1 MIFGIAA
8 QKIIQPSVTFVFRQ
22 HCGFRKISPL
32 CTSTSIRQ
40 TISKKYSKMT
50 YQIEE
55 RGSPNTIDYKL
66 YIKNENGVVV
76 SPFHDIP
83 LLADN
88 TGKVFNMV
96 VEIPRWTNAKMEI
109 NTKSCLNPIIQD
121 TKKGKLRFVPNVFP
135 HKGYIWNYGA
145 LPQTWEN
152 PELLDEHTGC
162 KGDNDPLDVLE
173 IGYKV
178 AKRGEILKVKVLG
191 TVALIDEG
199 ETDWKILVI
208 NVEDPIAPEVN
219 DIKDVE
225 KHFPGLLKATV
236 EWLKIYKIPD
246 GKPENKFAFN
256 GEPKDSEFAL
266 KIVSDTHE
274 YWKTLLQKENT
285 DGLSIVNTS
294 LNNAST
300 IDGEKA
306 QAIVSESLP
315 LSEPSPLL
323 PEVDIVW
330 FCIKSHGITF
340 KL

>member
-1 MIFGIAA
+1 MIFGIAV
-8 QKIIQPSVTFVFRQ
+8 QRIIRQSVFRQ
-22 HCGFRKISPL
+22 HYGFQRISPL
-32 CTSTSIRQ
+32 CTSTAVRQ
-40 TISKKYSKMT
+40 TASKECSKMT

-66 YIKNENGVVV
+66 YIKSEKGIV

-96 VEIPRWTNAKMEI
+96 VEIPRWSNAKMEI
-109 NTKSCLNPIIQD
+109 NTKSALNPIIQD

-178 AKRGEILKVKVLG
+178 AKRGEVLKVKVLG

-199 ETDWKILVI
+199 ETDWKVLVI
-208 NVEDPIAPEVN
+208 NIEDPIAPEVN
-219 DIKDVE
+219 DIKDIE

-256 GEPKDSEFAL
+256 GEPKDAEFAL

-274 YWKTLLQKENT
+274 YWKALLQKENT
-285 DGLSIVNTS
+285 DGLSCVNTT

-300 IDGEKA
+300 IDDEKV
-306 QAIVSESLP
+306 QAILSESLP
-315 LSEPSPLL
+315 LSESSPLL
-323 PEVDIVW
+323 SEVDKWHFV
-330 FCIKSHGITF
+330 

>member
-8 QKIIQPSVTFVFRQ
+8 QKIILPSVTSVFRQ

-40 TISKKYSKMT
+40 TISKKYSQMT

-178 AKRGEILKVKVLG
+178 AKRGDILKVKVLG

-219 DIKDVE
+219 DIKDIE

-300 IDGEKA
+300 IDSEKA
-306 QAIVSESLP
+306 QAIISESLP

-323 PEVDIVW
+323 PEVDKW
-330 FCIKSHGITF
+330 HFIK
-340 KL
+340 L

>member
-323 PEVDIVW
+323 PEVDKW
-330 FCIKSHGITF
+330 HFIK
-340 KL
+340 L